1 MRREKFNKRRALA
14 APFIRVTT
22 VFSVFHVLVQG
33 KVRPDGFLLDP
44 LTRHE
49 EYLNRTLMSQRN
61 TIISQFS
68 IQRLKMG
75 AWTTILIKERKSK
88 TAS

>member
-1 MRREKFNKRRALA
+1 MSA

-49 EYLNRTLMSQRN
+49 EYLNTTHLSEKYN
-61 TIISQFS
+61 YLSSPFS
-68 IQRLKMG
+68 IQGMKMG